1 LIFFRELNRE
11 EAILNLTVQA
21 ELLAR
26 KDQNALTLLVGT
38 DLPHELLPDRL
49 VKNSAAG
56 PARLTRSST
65 PAAPG

>member
-49 VKNSAAG
+49 VNNVAAG

-65 PAAPG
+65 PAVPG